1 MLTQRVHASDPR
13 EPIPAT
19 QWAFGSCNPTFPN
32 VIPDQPDASQFHVCK
47 AGGFDPNHLYE
58 LTYQA
63 QDPVVLG
70 LGFAATRDVV
80 SYLRHSGDPRNPL
93 VGATRHTMAFGASQS
108 GRYLRGFLQLGFNRD
123 EDGRIVFEGMNPHI
137 ASARIALNLRFG
149 QPSRGGGLQHTEHD
163 YAGMESPMTWDNDAD
178 PAKKVASG
186 LLSRCRETQSCPKIV
201 QTVSDTEYWQSA
213 MSSDTTETAG
223 RVALTASNDQT
234 ASAAVA
240 ASAIAKVAGARDLSL
255 PDNVRLY
262 HLASTQHG
270 GYSAVGPVP
279 PIGSPMCQQLPNINS
294 YSYNLRAL
302 LIALENWVVDNK
314 VPPTS
319 RYPKISDGTLVEYT
333 KIAFPKIPRVSANFH
348 LLVNHRTLY
357 SRGPEFDGSNIS
369 GYESMVPS
377 ISVMDYPALVPQVDS
392 DGNDVGGVHS
402 LSLMAPLGTYTG
414 WNTRSAGFS
423 EGDSCD
429 LIGSFIPLP
438 KTAADAA
445 SSGDPRKSI
454 ASRYPSAAAYDIAVE
469 AAARTLVTQGF
480 LLASDE
486 ASALSQAKAQAH
498 GSGLLPP

>member
-1 MLTQRVHASDPR
+1 
-13 EPIPAT
+13 
-19 QWAFGSCNPTFPN
+19 
-32 VIPDQPDASQFHVCK
+32 
-47 AGGFDPNHLYE
+47 
-58 LTYQA
+58 
-63 QDPVVLG
+63 
-70 LGFAATRDVV
+70 
-80 SYLRHSGDPRNPL
+80 
-93 VGATRHTMAFGASQS
+93 
-108 GRYLRGFLQLGFNRD
+108 
-123 EDGRIVFEGMNPHI
+123 
-137 ASARIALNLRFG
+137 
-149 QPSRGGGLQHTEHD
+149 
-163 YAGMESPMTWDNDAD
+163 MESPMTWDNDAD
-178 PAKKVASG
+178 PATTVANG
-186 LLSRCRETQSCPKIV
+186 LLSRCRETQTCPKIV

-240 ASAIAKVAGARDLSL
+240 ASAIAKVAGVRDLSL

-279 PIGSPMCQQLPNINS
+279 PILNPMCQQLPNINS
-294 YSYNLRAL
+294 YTYNLRAI
-302 LIALENWVVDNK
+302 LIALKNWVVDNK

-333 KIAFPKIPRVSANFH
+333 KIAFPKIPRVSANFDV
-348 LLVNHRTLY
+348 LVNRRTLY
-357 SRGPEFDGSNIS
+357 NRGSEFDGSNIS
-369 GYESMVPS
+369 GYESAAPP
-377 ISVMDYPALVPQVDS
+377 IPVMDYPAFVPQVDS

-402 LSLMAPLGTYTG
+402 LSLMVPLGTYTA

-438 KTAADAA
+438 KTPADAA
-445 SSGDPRKSI
+445 FSGDPRKPI
-454 ASRYPSAAAYDIAVE
+454 ASRYPSAAAYHVAVE

-486 ASALSQAKAQAH
+486 ASAVSQAKAQAH